1 LTVIEIQ
8 TIIDSI
14 LSSMA
19 TNPASDVVE
28 YTIGDK
34 TVKKKRQELRDELS
48 FWREELS
55 RTNGRKRTVHT
66 RF

>member
-1 LTVIEIQ
+1 MRLTQIQ
-8 TIIDSI
+8 EQIDSI
-14 LSSMA
+14 LQALAS
-19 TNPASDVVE
+19 NPASEVIE

-34 TVKKKRQELRDELS
+34 TVKKNRDALYKDLA

-55 RTNGRKRTVHT
+55 RASKPKRTILT